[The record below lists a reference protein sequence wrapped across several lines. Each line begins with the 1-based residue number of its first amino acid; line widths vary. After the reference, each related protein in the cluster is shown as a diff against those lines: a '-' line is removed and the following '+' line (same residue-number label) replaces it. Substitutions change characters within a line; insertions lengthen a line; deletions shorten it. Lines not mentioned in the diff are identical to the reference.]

1 MDEPSTK
8 LPASLLFMSEQLNG
22 YNKNRF
28 RLEPLSAQT
37 ATAGRII
44 TVNLPENA
52 LLDMN
57 SFRWHFEMDAG
68 HNSSASCVGLIPQN
82 ADAVIGNLEVYVNG
96 IQVQQSTQEYNTL
109 AHTLRLGGWNQD
121 CERTKGRLVN
131 HAAIFAAKADTNAFD
146 AITDG
151 NGEKANL
158 VIDQWAGFL
167 NQLSTSYLPTDLI
180 GQIQIRITLAPNSIL
195 SGCSSDNTAND
206 LSAAEIATPPTYQL
220 DNMYFTVDSIVVGDA
235 YNQLLRNQLAHST
248 LPLNYNEYYSFTLPA
263 QENSSHTNR
272 FSLSSGSIDKILA
285 INRDNSYN
293 VFSSATSLA
302 PSTTQISPLGAI
314 GNPLTGHYFTLKSFK
329 KSGTNDRDS
338 LDGDLRYQF
347 NVNNVQYPMYEARN
361 SEAMADIAF
370 CNDKYGM
377 DSKGILVS
385 SPTAFCRGQAVYML
399 QLNHPGLGLKCLSG
413 YNSRGINS
421 SIAFS
426 MKGISS
432 DKKDNTCF
440 VQTTAQMRIG
450 QGKQLAVSF

>member
-28 RLEPLSAQT
+28 RLEPLSAQQ

-57 SFRWHFEMDAG
+57 SFRFHFEMDAG

-131 HAAIFAAKADTNAFD
+131 HAALFAAVADTNAFD
-146 AITDG
+146 ASTNG
-151 NGEKANL
+151 SGEKANL

-195 SGCSSDNTAND
+195 SGCSSAR
-206 LSAAEIATPPTYQL
+206 AADAINSTEIGTPPTYQL

-263 QENSSHTNR
+263 QANTNFTNR

-285 INRDNSYN
+285 INRAN
-293 VFSSATSLA
+293 VYSTFGTATDLA
-302 PSTTQISPLGAI
+302 PTSTYISPLGAV
-314 GNPLTGHYFTLKSFK
+314 GNKLTGKYFKLESFK
-329 KSGTNDRDS
+329 NATERDS
-338 LDGDLRYQF
+338 QDGTLRYQF

-361 SEAMADIAF
+361 SEAMADVAF
-370 CNDKYGM
+370 CNDKHGM

-385 SPTAFCRGQAVYML
+385 SPTAFCRGQALYML

-421 SIAFS
+421 SISFT
-426 MKGISS
+426 MKGIVNTS
-432 DKKDNTCF
+432 KDNTCF

-450 QGKQLAVSF
+450 AGKQLSVSF